1 VGRFV
6 RLLVILVVYWRVKS
20 NVRVGRMAAASD
32 LKIREFVGKL
42 LKEVINSIITIFTS
56 NVLL

>member
-1 VGRFV
+1 
-6 RLLVILVVYWRVKS
+6 
-20 NVRVGRMAAASD
+20 MEAE
-32 LKIREFVGKL
+32 IRELVGKL